1 VTGAEIALLNKGD
14 RAMAVASF
22 GANAL
27 CALTIALALRKRA
40 KHRSA
45 IRTGLYGAGLATKV
59 MRA

>member
-14 RAMAVASF
+14 RAMAVAF

>member
-1 VTGAEIALLNKGD
+1 
-14 RAMAVASF
+14 MAVAF

-40 KHRSA
+40 EHRSA